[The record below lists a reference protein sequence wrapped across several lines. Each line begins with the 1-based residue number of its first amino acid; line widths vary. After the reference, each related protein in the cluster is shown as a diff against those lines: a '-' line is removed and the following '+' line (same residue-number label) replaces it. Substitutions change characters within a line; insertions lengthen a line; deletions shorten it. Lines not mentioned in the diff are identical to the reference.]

1 VTTTILVYR
10 TTRSEW
16 KKKTTDMEERR
27 KKYLFRFSVVILL
40 CGLSF
45 SFCLASP
52 LPVTRI
58 VRLLYSPSPFLFLS
72 SSIFNTSFNLSAYPH
87 YFVPLQCQTK
97 IVCRQNLMT
106 SYIYCTAY
114 ELRCIRSGL
123 TVSPKKQT
131 SGVQDLEQSSQF
143 REMTKGSEGTLS
155 NV

>member
-1 VTTTILVYR
+1 
-10 TTRSEW
+10 
-16 KKKTTDMEERR
+16 MEEER

-45 SFCLASP
+45 SFCLVSLAYNLNRTPS
-52 LPVTRI
+52 
-58 VRLLYSPSPFLFLS
+58 LLSISLSFLS

-106 SYIYCTAY
+106 SYIYCTPC

-131 SGVQDLEQSSQF
+131 SGVQDPEQSSQF

>member
-1 VTTTILVYR
+1 
-10 TTRSEW
+10 
-16 KKKTTDMEERR
+16 MEEER

-45 SFCLASP
+45 SFCLASLACNQKRTP
-52 LPVTRI
+52 S
-58 VRLLYSPSPFLFLS
+58 LLSISISFLS